1 MADYKELLRK
11 AVEALPEN
19 NGGARRA
26 VYEKARAALVGQLR
40 AISPPLP
47 ARDITTHRLQ
57 LEDCI
62 RQVEQEASEANIAGM
77 GADSNRA
84 VTSIVIKQKPAVIWP
99 WLYKADKVK
108 QWVSWLVE
116 VRVPDPT
123 VHGVGATSVWVMKD
137 ENNGGALME
146 IVAKNRE
153 YAPPSHLVL
162 QISVQGEFT
171 GENVYE
177 LVDLGNGRTRL
188 EMDSRY
194 RISNWFANLL
204 EPVVTPAA
212 RKKMVA
218 DEARLKSIVE
228 SKAEVR

>member
-1 MADYKELLRK
+1 MKWLKWIGIVLAVLLILPLVTLLILGQRK
-11 AVEALPEN
+11 DAGHLHGSIEI
-19 NGGARRA
+19 
-26 VYEKARAALVGQLR
+26 AASPQQLF
-40 AISPPLP
+40 
-47 ARDITTHRLQ
+47 
-57 LEDCI
+57 
-62 RQVEQEASEANIAGM
+62 
-77 GADSNRA
+77 
-84 VTSIVIKQKPAVIWP
+84 P
-99 WLYKADKVK
+99 WLVEGDKLK

-123 VHGVGATSVWVMKD
+123 VHGVGASSVWVMKD
-137 ENNGGALME
+137 ENNGGALMQ

-162 QISVQGEFT
+162 QISVPGEFT

-194 RISNWFANLL
+194 RISNWFANLM

-218 DEARLKSIVE
+218 DEERLKSIVE
-228 SKAEVR
+228 NKAEVR

>member
-1 MADYKELLRK
+1 MKWIVR
-11 AVEALPEN
+11 
-19 NGGARRA
+19 
-26 VYEKARAALVGQLR
+26 
-40 AISPPLP
+40 
-47 ARDITTHRLQ
+47 
-57 LEDCI
+57 
-62 RQVEQEASEANIAGM
+62 IAGGLVLVLAAGAVLLLIM
-77 GADSNRA
+77 GHRA
-84 VTSIVIKQKPAVIWP
+84 NAGRAHASTEISASPAQIWP
-99 WLYKADKVK
+99 YLNEGDKLK

-123 VHGVGATSVWVMKD
+123 VHGVGASSVWVMKD
-137 ENNGGALME
+137 ENNGGALMQ

-153 YAPPSHLVL
+153 YAPPSHLVI
-162 QISVQGEFT
+162 QISVEGEFT

>member
-1 MADYKELLRK
+1 MEEIRMKWLKWIGIVL
-11 AVEALPEN
+11 
-19 NGGARRA
+19 
-26 VYEKARAALVGQLR
+26 AALLILPMVTLLILGQR
-40 AISPPLP
+40 KDAGHMHGSIEIAASPQ
-47 ARDITTHRLQ
+47 Q
-57 LEDCI
+57 LF
-62 RQVEQEASEANIAGM
+62 
-77 GADSNRA
+77 
-84 VTSIVIKQKPAVIWP
+84 P
-99 WLYKADKVK
+99 WLVEGDKLK

-123 VHGVGATSVWVMKD
+123 VHGVGASSVWVMKD
-137 ENNGGALME
+137 ENNGGARMQ

-153 YAPPSHLVL
+153 YAPPSRLVL
-162 QISVQGEFT
+162 QISVEGEFT

-194 RISNWFANLL
+194 RISNWFGNLM